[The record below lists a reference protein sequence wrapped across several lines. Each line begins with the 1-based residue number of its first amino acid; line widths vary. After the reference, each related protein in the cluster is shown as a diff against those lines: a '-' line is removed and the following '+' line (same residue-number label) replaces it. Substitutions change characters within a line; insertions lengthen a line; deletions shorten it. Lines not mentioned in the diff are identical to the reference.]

1 MGKVVIAV
9 YRPREGMQEQLLAVV
24 KEHLPILRGQGLVT
38 DRPSVVMRAKD
49 GTIVEVFEW
58 DSMEAIERSEQR
70 RAGNECRGTGRGRD
84 ESRRGEERKGSG
96 ERREEDGSRCRV

>member
-9 YRPREGMQEQLLAVV
+9 YRPREGKEQQLLAVV

-58 DSMEAIERSEQR
+58 DSPEAIEEAHNNDVVREMWAR
-70 RAGNECRGTGRGRD
+70 FDAACECKTLAD
-84 ESRRGEERKGSG
+84 LEECPDLFPLFDPV
-96 ERREEDGSRCRV
+96 EV